1 MLRKR
6 HMVIACTDDLK
17 VNKGFICAEN
27 DIWFVILLTHRHYV
41 IIIWRNRN

>member
-1 MLRKR
+1 LLAAKHDSVTLTIKKFNRWMLRKR

-27 DIWFVILLTHRHYV
+27 DI
-41 IIIWRNRN
+41 

>member
-17 VNKGFICAEN
+17 VNKRIYDLCRKRYLICNIA
-27 DIWFVILLTHRHYV
+27 HRHYV
-41 IIIWRNRN
+41 III